1 MTPTARRWRHRK
13 RGARALTSAIAI
25 VSSVIAV
32 LTGTSASATPPPP
45 PAEALASAPAEAT
58 DPDARR
64 EARRSYEIAETHFKA
79 GNFRQALAEYKA
91 GYDAAHLPGFL
102 INIAQCQRRLGDLAG
117 ALTTYRK
124 FVLVAPDSPFV
135 PQVQGMIQELEK
147 LGPEVTQG
155 DGQPS
160 TVPPPSAPELAA
172 APPASPPP
180 VLVGKSEAPDAP
192 PPSRKTW
199 WVVGGVAAA
208 AVIGGTVAVFA
219 LRSSD
224 STMTVHDG
232 TLGTLRR

>member
-135 PQVQGMIQELEK
+135 PQVRGMIQELEK
-147 LGPEVTQG
+147 LGPEVTEG
-155 DGQPS
+155 GRTPAPAAPL
-160 TVPPPSAPELAA
+160 PPA
-172 APPASPPP
+172 APPA
-180 VLVGKSEAPDAP
+180 AP
-192 PPSRKTW
+192 PT
-199 WVVGGVAAA
+199 
-208 AVIGGTVAVFA
+208 A
-219 LRSSD
+219 LASG
-224 STMTVHDG
+224 H
-232 TLGTLRR
+232 LR